1 MGAGMPLFSDND
13 SFQSVFQVADNREQQ
28 NEDGTC
34 QRLELWTQN
43 IAFSFPGRDLLE
55 ADFKL
60 IFGVGEVTAQKL
72 RDDGFQTLYD
82 LIRHPRWGR
91 AATDVLRLIETRN
104 YERLAAYGAS
114 DLQLLS
120 FFDPRQIKFIDIETV
135 GLYYVNPVFLVGVLR
150 FEEERGIISQYLARD
165 YSEEKAL
172 LREVLDELKQTALI
186 TSFNGRSFDIPYLRG
201 RMRYHQ
207 LCDMDRSVH
216 VDLLRTAR
224 KNYRD
229 TLPNCRL
236 VTIERHLLSEER
248 PDDLPG
254 SEVADY
260 YHRFVETGD
269 RSLIAAILKHNARDL
284 LSMAKIL
291 GIMTDCLG
299 AV

>member
-1 MGAGMPLFSDND
+1 MGTEVPLFSGDD
-13 SFQSVFQVADNREQQ
+13 SFQSVFHVAADREQR

-43 IAFSFPGRDLLE
+43 IGFRFPGTDSLE

-72 RDDGFQTLYD
+72 RNDGFQTLHD
-82 LIRHPRWGR
+82 LTRHPRWSR
-91 AATDVLRLIETRN
+91 AAADVLRLIEARN

-150 FEEERGIISQYLARD
+150 FEEDRGIVSQYLARD

-172 LREVLDELKQTALI
+172 LREVLDELRQTALI
-186 TSFNGRSFDIPYLRG
+186 ASFNGRSFDIPYLRG

-207 LCDMDRSVH
+207 LRDMDRLVH

-229 TLPNCRL
+229 ALPNCRL

-248 PDDLPG
+248 MGDLPG
-254 SEVADY
+254 SQVADY
-260 YHRFVETGD
+260 YHQFVETGD

-291 GIMTDCLG
+291 GIMTDGLG
-299 AV
+299 TL